1 MKIIFFLLLSV
12 LHNTIWADIVQDV
25 RFNSPELQSRYQVL
39 VEEIRCPVCQ
49 GQSIGGSNAPLAQ
62 DLRKVVEQMLTNNKT
77 DDEIFTFMRERY
89 GDFVVFEPPVNNQ
102 TYILWFAP
110 FMFVVI
116 AIIVLIRR
124 KKPQTRTQIDTKKAE
139 EMLKN

>member
-1 MKIIFFLLLSV
+1 
-12 LHNTIWADIVQDV
+12 
-25 RFNSPELQSRYQVL
+25 
-39 VEEIRCPVCQ
+39 
-49 GQSIGGSNAPLAQ
+49 
-62 DLRKVVEQMLTNNKT
+62 
-77 DDEIFTFMRERY
+77 MRERY

-124 KKPQTRTQIDTKKAE
+124 KKPQIRTQIDTKKAE